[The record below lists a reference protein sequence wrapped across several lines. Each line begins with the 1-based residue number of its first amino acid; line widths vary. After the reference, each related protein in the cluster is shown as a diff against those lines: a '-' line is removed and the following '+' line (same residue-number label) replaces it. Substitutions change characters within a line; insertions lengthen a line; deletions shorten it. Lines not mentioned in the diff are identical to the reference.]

1 MSSFP
6 PPEVSRARGER
17 SHPASWRRSHQTPC
31 PCPFQQQCPIRC
43 LESAPSDDYN
53 LTTSHQCAHKRHAMP
68 LAQSLPSSLAVSV
81 LSFSSI
87 AHLDILPRRA
97 CLTGQSRFVNFERNS
112 GDETNVGRDS
122 IANGKCDKITREERV
137 GERSKGLS
145 VSAISL
151 AENAASPDKMTK
163 VRHELPSAA
172 SPSTRLPC

>member
-1 MSSFP
+1 
-6 PPEVSRARGER
+6 
-17 SHPASWRRSHQTPC
+17 
-31 PCPFQQQCPIRC
+31 
-43 LESAPSDDYN
+43 
-53 LTTSHQCAHKRHAMP
+53 MP